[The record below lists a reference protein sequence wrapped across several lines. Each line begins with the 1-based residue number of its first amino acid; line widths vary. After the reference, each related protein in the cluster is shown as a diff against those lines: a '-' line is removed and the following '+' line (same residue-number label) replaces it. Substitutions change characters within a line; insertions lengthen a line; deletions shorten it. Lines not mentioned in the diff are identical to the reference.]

1 MTSMSSAYARCYY
14 LRGGGDIA
22 AATAIQARL
31 REHGVCS
38 YFTWDPR
45 PPRWRFFFE
54 SDLSLMQIEYALGTL
69 RERFGVEV
77 TD

>member
-1 MTSMSSAYARCYY
+1 MSMGRTYARCYH

-31 REHGVCS
+31 REYGVCS

-54 SDLSLMQIEYALGTL
+54 SDLALSEIENTLGPL
-69 RERFGVEV
+69 RERFDIEV

>member
-1 MTSMSSAYARCYY
+1 MSMGSAYSRCYY

-54 SDLSLMQIEYALGTL
+54 SDLSLMQIEHNLGTL
-69 RERFGVEV
+69 RERFGVQV
-77 TD
+77 TN